1 MTDDTGSGLAS
12 ASLLRRVVDVKPN
25 ELAATR
31 ASFIFFF
38 FVLCSWFVLR
48 PIRDLIA
55 VTTGVTKLP
64 WLFGGTLVVHG
75 HTPPQQHFP
84 LKPIP
89 GQVAPEFV
97 PEELA
102 GLVPLDVR
110 DRA

>member
-55 VTTGVTKLP
+55 VTTGVR
-64 WLFGGTLVVHG
+64 
-75 HTPPQQHFP
+75 
-84 LKPIP
+84 
-89 GQVAPEFV
+89 AV
-97 PEELA
+97 PERALA
-102 GLVPLDVR
+102 LGYQFRHTDLDAALADLLKR
-110 DRA
+110 